1 MTIVASIATAIAQ
14 NVILGWLWRRAQEI
28 AAWAIALVPIY
39 LAMPPSMQQDVHAI
53 FTGRGGSLT
62 ISAAFG
68 ILWYLWTQWQSY
80 RATVRP
86 QVVTTDGHKVILDKG
101 TPAASRADAVAATA
115 PRPRTLWD
123 RITGQ

>member
-1 MTIVASIATAIAQ
+1 MLTTITIAIAQ
-14 NVILGWLWRRAQEI
+14 NVILGWLWRRAQEV

-39 LAMPPSMQQDVHAI
+39 LAMPPSMQQDIQAI
-53 FTGRGGSLT
+53 FTGQGGGLT

-86 QVVTTDGHKVILDKG
+86 QVVSQDGQKVILDKN
-101 TPAASRADAVAATA
+101 TPSARQADAVAAAA
-115 PRPRTLWD
+115 PAPRTLWD
-123 RITGQ
+123 RLTNR